1 MPWVPL
7 PWVLEPASSPC
18 RLSMP
23 TSLAFDHLG
32 ALAHGMG
39 EMADG
44 LGWGG
49 RQALHWLW
57 WDSARSAALR
67 YIKPA
72 AASGATSGAV

>member
-1 MPWVPL
+1 M
-7 PWVLEPASSPC
+7 S
-18 RLSMP
+18 
-23 TSLAFDHLG
+23 
-32 ALAHGMG
+32 

>member
-1 MPWVPL
+1 M
-7 PWVLEPASSPC
+7 PWVLELAPSPS

-23 TSLAFDHLG
+23 TSPAFDHLG
-32 ALAHGMG
+32 ALAHGMS
-39 EMADG
+39 EMAHG

-72 AASGATSGAV
+72 ASGATSGVAT

>member
-1 MPWVPL
+1 M
-7 PWVLEPASSPC
+7 
-18 RLSMP
+18 
-23 TSLAFDHLG
+23 LG
-32 ALAHGMG
+32 ALAHGMS
-39 EMADG
+39 EMAYG

-72 AASGATSGAV
+72 ASGATSGSAT

>member
-1 MPWVPL
+1 M
-7 PWVLEPASSPC
+7 S
-18 RLSMP
+18 
-23 TSLAFDHLG
+23 
-32 ALAHGMG
+32 

-49 RQALHWLW
+49 RQVLHWLW

-72 AASGATSGAV
+72 ASGATSGAASG